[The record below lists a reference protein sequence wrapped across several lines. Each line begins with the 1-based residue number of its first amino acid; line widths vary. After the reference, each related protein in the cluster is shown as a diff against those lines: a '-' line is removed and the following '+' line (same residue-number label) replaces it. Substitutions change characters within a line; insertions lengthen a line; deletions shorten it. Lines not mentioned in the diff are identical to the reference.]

1 VGSHALSPS
10 PHLGRNTHTHTKNWV
25 SIYNFHLPKQLL
37 YNYRFFASP
46 RPFRIWPHFL
56 GANYRFG
63 DRFTTVPAKG
73 HHCAFA
79 SDDCHSESAGIWL
92 LCQATPLCYSTRIVN
107 IYGSNS
113 NIHSIFPHKIHV
125 IHLITCTRV
134 DRRPISTERRR
145 LRGTSFIRGQGQKIL
160 VAEEAAGLDKMM
172 MMRMTTERIQN
183 GG

>member
-1 VGSHALSPS
+1 MGSHACPS
-10 PHLGRNTHTHTKNWV
+10 PHLGGTHTQNWV
-25 SIYNFHLPKQLL
+25 SIYNFHLPKHFC

-46 RPFRIWPHFL
+46 RPFRIWSHFL

-63 DRFTTVPAKG
+63 DRLTTVPGKG
-73 HHCAFA
+73 HISRFA

-92 LCQATPLCYSTRIVN
+92 ICQATPLSYSTRIVN
-107 IYGSNS
+107 ISGSNS

-134 DRRPISTERRR
+134 DRRLISTERRR
-145 LRGTSFIRGQGQKIL
+145 LQETSFIRGQGRKFL

-172 MMRMTTERIQN
+172 MMMMTTTERIQN